1 MAQDNNKHD
10 LECSFCSKKR
20 SEVTKLV
27 AGPSVYICNE
37 CIDLSYKILH
47 DTYEDADIDLGDLQ
61 DPKDIKAFLDEY
73 VISQD
78 KAKIT
83 LAVAAYNHYKR
94 ANNPVVDGVDIEKSN
109 LLLLGP
115 SGSGKTLL
123 IKTLAKKLSVPFAIA
138 DATTLTEAG
147 YVGEDAESVL
157 ERLIQSA
164 NGNIDLAEKGIVYID
179 ELDKKARRSESNTST
194 RDVSGEGVQQAL
206 LRLIEGTQT
215 YVTIGTPGLRS
226 DKIEFDTTNVLF
238 IMGGAFVGL
247 EDIISKR
254 INRKSSIGFRA
265 GGEIKKEK
273 NLFNDVKPE
282 DIINFGLIPELV
294 GRIPILS
301 SLEDLEKDDLIK
313 ILKDSRNSVTN
324 QMKALFKLENIVIGF
339 TDTFYELVA
348 EQAVEQKTGA
358 RGLRNILE
366 EFFVE
371 FTYNITQLK
380 QDNVSEIY
388 INDLDKNN
396 VTFVYANEV
405 DNEQDI

>member
-1 MAQDNNKHD
+1 MAEDKKDNNN

-47 DTYEDADIDLGDLQ
+47 NDYQDEEELLSELI
-61 DPKDIKAFLDEY
+61 DPKDIKNFLDEY

-78 KAKIT
+78 LAKKT
-83 LAVAAYNHYKR
+83 LSVAAYNHYRR
-94 ANNPVVDGVDIEKSN
+94 ASNPTIDGVDIEKSN

-123 IKTLAKKLSVPFAIA
+123 IKTLAKKLGVPMAIA

-164 NGNIDLAEKGIVYID
+164 NGNVELAEKGMVFID
-179 ELDKKARRSESNTST
+179 EIDKKARRSESNTST

-215 YVTIGTPGLRS
+215 YVNVGGQGLRS

-247 EDIISKR
+247 EEIISKR
-254 INRKSSIGFRA
+254 INKKAKIGFNA
-265 GGEIKKEK
+265 ISDVKKTK
-273 NLFNDVKPE
+273 NLFNYVQPE
-282 DIINFGLIPELV
+282 DLINFGLIPELI
-294 GRIPILS
+294 GRIPVLTA
-301 SLEDLEKDDLIK
+301 LEELEKDDLVQ
-313 ILKDSRNSVTN
+313 ILKESKNSITN
-324 QMKALFKLENIVIGF
+324 QIKAMFKLEGIILGF
-339 TDTFYELVA
+339 TDSFYELVA
-348 EQAVEQKTGA
+348 VQAVEQKTGA

-366 EFFVE
+366 DFFLD
-371 FTYNITQLK
+371 FTYNIIDLK
-380 QDNVSEIY
+380 NDEIAEIYVNDLNKDNVKLI
-388 INDLDKNN
+388 KKK
-396 VTFVYANEV
+396 EV
-405 DNEQDI
+405 DTNE

>member
-1 MAQDNNKHD
+1 MAEDKTDNNN

-20 SEVTKLV
+20 KEVTKLV

-47 DTYEDADIDLGDLQ
+47 NDYQDEEDLLSELI
-61 DPKDIKAFLDEY
+61 DPKDVKSFLDEY

-78 KAKIT
+78 NAKKT
-83 LAVAAYNHYKR
+83 LSVAAYNHYRR
-94 ANNPVVDGVDIEKSN
+94 ASNPVIEGIDIEKSN

-123 IKTLAKKLSVPFAIA
+123 IKTLAKKLGVPMAIA

-164 NGNIDLAEKGIVYID
+164 NGNVDLAEKGIVFID
-179 ELDKKARRSESNTST
+179 EIDKKARRSESNTST

-215 YVTIGTPGLRS
+215 YVNVGGQGLRS

-247 EDIISKR
+247 EEIISKR
-254 INRKSSIGFRA
+254 INKKAKIGFNSSKD
-265 GGEIKKEK
+265 IKKTK
-273 NLFNDVKPE
+273 NLFNYVQPE
-282 DIINFGLIPELV
+282 DLINFGLIPELI
-294 GRIPILS
+294 GRIPILTA
-301 SLEDLEKDDLIK
+301 LEDLEKDDLIQ
-313 ILKDSRNSVTN
+313 ILKESKNSITN
-324 QMKALFKLENIVIGF
+324 QIKAMFKLEGIIIGF
-339 TDTFYELVA
+339 TDAFYELVA
-348 EQAVEQKTGA
+348 SKAVEQKTGA

-366 EFFVE
+366 DFFE
-371 FTYNITQLK
+371 DFTYDIVDLK
-380 QDNVSEIY
+380 KDKVIEIY
-388 INDLDKNN
+388 VNDLDKTN
-396 VTFVYANEV
+396 VKLIKQKEV
-405 DNEQDI
+405 DIDD

>member
-1 MAQDNNKHD
+1 MAEDKQDNNN

-47 DTYEDADIDLGDLQ
+47 NDYQDEEDLLSELI
-61 DPKDIKAFLDEY
+61 DPKDVKSFLDEY

-78 KAKIT
+78 NAKKT
-83 LAVAAYNHYKR
+83 LSVAAYNHYRR
-94 ANNPVVDGVDIEKSN
+94 ASNPTIDGVDIEKSN

-123 IKTLAKKLSVPFAIA
+123 IKTLAKKLGVPMAIA

-164 NGNIDLAEKGIVYID
+164 NGNVDLAEKGMVFID
-179 ELDKKARRSESNTST
+179 EIDKKARRSESNTST
-194 RDVSGEGVQQAL
+194 RDESGEGVQQAL
-206 LRLIEGTQT
+206 LRLIEGAQT
-215 YVTIGTPGLRS
+215 YVNVGGQGLRS

-247 EDIISKR
+247 EEIISKR
-254 INRKSSIGFRA
+254 INKKAKIGFNSSKD
-265 GGEIKKEK
+265 IKKTK
-273 NLFNDVKPE
+273 NLFNYVQPE
-282 DIINFGLIPELV
+282 DLINFGLIPELV
-294 GRIPILS
+294 GRIPILTA
-301 SLEDLEKDDLIK
+301 LEDLEKDDLIQ
-313 ILKDSRNSVTN
+313 ILKESKNSITN
-324 QMKALFKLENIVIGF
+324 QIKAMFKLEGIIIGF
-339 TDTFYELVA
+339 TDAFYELVA
-348 EQAVEQKTGA
+348 SKAVKQKTGA

-366 EFFVE
+366 DFFE
-371 FTYNITQLK
+371 DFTYDIVDLK
-380 QDNVSEIY
+380 KDKVIEIY
-388 INDLDKNN
+388 VNDLDKEN
-396 VTFVYANEV
+396 VKLVKQKEV
-405 DNEQDI
+405 ATDD

>member
-1 MAQDNNKHD
+1 MAEDKTDNNN

-20 SEVTKLV
+20 KEVTKLV

-47 DTYEDADIDLGDLQ
+47 NDYQDEEDLLSELI
-61 DPKDIKAFLDEY
+61 DPKDVKSFLDEY

-78 KAKIT
+78 NAKKT
-83 LAVAAYNHYKR
+83 LSVAAYNHYRR
-94 ANNPVVDGVDIEKSN
+94 ASNPVIEGIDIEKSN

-123 IKTLAKKLSVPFAIA
+123 IKTLAKKLGVPMAIA

-164 NGNIDLAEKGIVYID
+164 NGNVDLAEKGIVFID
-179 ELDKKARRSESNTST
+179 EIDKKARRSESNTST

-215 YVTIGTPGLRS
+215 YVNVGGQGLRS

-247 EDIISKR
+247 EEIISKR
-254 INRKSSIGFRA
+254 INKKAKIGFNSSKD
-265 GGEIKKEK
+265 IKKTK
-273 NLFNDVKPE
+273 NLFNYVQPE
-282 DIINFGLIPELV
+282 DLINFGLIPELI
-294 GRIPILS
+294 GRIPILTA
-301 SLEDLEKDDLIK
+301 LEDLEKDDLIQ
-313 ILKDSRNSVTN
+313 ILKESKNSITN
-324 QMKALFKLENIVIGF
+324 QIKAMFKLEGIIIGF
-339 TDTFYELVA
+339 TDAFYELVA
-348 EQAVEQKTGA
+348 SKAVEQKTGA

-366 EFFVE
+366 DFFE
-371 FTYNITQLK
+371 DFTYDIVDLK
-380 QDNVSEIY
+380 KDKVIEIY
-388 INDLDKNN
+388 VNDLDKTN
-396 VTFVYANEV
+396 VKLIKQKEV
-405 DNEQDI
+405 DTDD

>member
-1 MAQDNNKHD
+1 MAEDKTDNNN

-20 SEVTKLV
+20 KEVTKLV

-47 DTYEDADIDLGDLQ
+47 NDYQDEEDLLSELI
-61 DPKDIKAFLDEY
+61 DPKDVKSFLDEY

-78 KAKIT
+78 NAKKT
-83 LAVAAYNHYKR
+83 LSVAAYNHYRR
-94 ANNPVVDGVDIEKSN
+94 ASNPVIEGIDIEKSN

-123 IKTLAKKLSVPFAIA
+123 IKTLAKKLGVPMAIA

-164 NGNIDLAEKGIVYID
+164 NGNVDLAEKGIVFID
-179 ELDKKARRSESNTST
+179 EIDKKARRSESNTST

-215 YVTIGTPGLRS
+215 YVNVGGQGLRS

-247 EDIISKR
+247 EEIISKR
-254 INRKSSIGFRA
+254 INKKAKIGFNSSKD
-265 GGEIKKEK
+265 IKKTK
-273 NLFNDVKPE
+273 NLFNYVQPE
-282 DIINFGLIPELV
+282 DLINFGLIPELI
-294 GRIPILS
+294 GRIPILTA
-301 SLEDLEKDDLIK
+301 LEDLEKDDLIQ
-313 ILKDSRNSVTN
+313 ILKESKNSITN
-324 QMKALFKLENIVIGF
+324 QIKAMFKLEGIIIGF
-339 TDTFYELVA
+339 TDAFYELVA
-348 EQAVEQKTGA
+348 SKAVEQKTGA
-358 RGLRNILE
+358 RCLRNILE
-366 EFFVE
+366 DFFE
-371 FTYNITQLK
+371 DFTYDIVDLK
-380 QDNVSEIY
+380 KDKVIEIY
-388 INDLDKNN
+388 VNDLDKEN
-396 VTFVYANEV
+396 VKLVKQKEV
-405 DNEQDI
+405 DTDD

>member
-1 MAQDNNKHD
+1 MAEDKTDNNN

-20 SEVTKLV
+20 KEVTKLV

-47 DTYEDADIDLGDLQ
+47 NDYQDEEDLLSELI
-61 DPKDIKAFLDEY
+61 DPKDVKSFLDEY

-78 KAKIT
+78 NAKKT
-83 LAVAAYNHYKR
+83 LSVAAYNHYRR
-94 ANNPVVDGVDIEKSN
+94 ASNPVIEGIDIEKSN

-123 IKTLAKKLSVPFAIA
+123 IKTLAKKLGVPMAIA

-164 NGNIDLAEKGIVYID
+164 NGNVDLAEKGIVFID
-179 ELDKKARRSESNTST
+179 EIDKKARRSESNTST

-215 YVTIGTPGLRS
+215 YVNVGGQGLRS

-247 EDIISKR
+247 EEIISKR
-254 INRKSSIGFRA
+254 INKKAKIGFNSSKD
-265 GGEIKKEK
+265 IKKTK
-273 NLFNDVKPE
+273 NLFNYVQPE
-282 DIINFGLIPELV
+282 DLINFGLIPELI
-294 GRIPILS
+294 GRIPILTA
-301 SLEDLEKDDLIK
+301 LEDLEKDDLIQ
-313 ILKDSRNSVTN
+313 ILKESKNSITN
-324 QMKALFKLENIVIGF
+324 QIKAMFKLEGIIIGF
-339 TDTFYELVA
+339 TDAFYELVA
-348 EQAVEQKTGA
+348 SKAVEQKTGA

-366 EFFVE
+366 DFFE
-371 FTYNITQLK
+371 DFTYDIVDLK
-380 QDNVSEIY
+380 KDKVIEIY
-388 INDLDKNN
+388 VNDLDKEN
-396 VTFVYANEV
+396 VKLVKQKEV
-405 DNEQDI
+405 DTDD